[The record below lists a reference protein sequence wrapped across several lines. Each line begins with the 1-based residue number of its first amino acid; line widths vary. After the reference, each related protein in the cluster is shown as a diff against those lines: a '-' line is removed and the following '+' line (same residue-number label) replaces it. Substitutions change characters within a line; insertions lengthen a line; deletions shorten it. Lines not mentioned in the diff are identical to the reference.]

1 MQILPRHAD
10 ILKLAR
16 RRGRVEV
23 EDLAQRFGVS
33 VQTIRKDLELLAR
46 QYHLVRFHGGAMMP
60 SGVDNVDYEAR
71 RLIASS
77 EKEAIGRAAA
87 ELIADNSSLFINVGT
102 TTEAVGRALQGRKN
116 LMIIADNVNVAN
128 RLRVYGEFQ
137 VIIAGGVVRS
147 SDGAIVGEAAVDFV
161 RQFKVDYAVIGV
173 SAIDPDGSLLDYD
186 FREVKVVQAIMKGA
200 RHVILT
206 ADSSKFERNAPV
218 RIASIADVTT
228 FVTDRCTSDA
238 IRSICAGANVSLIEA
253 CA

>member
-147 SDGAIVGEAAVDFV
+147 SDGA
-161 RQFKVDYAVIGV
+161 
-173 SAIDPDGSLLDYD
+173 
-186 FREVKVVQAIMKGA
+186 
-200 RHVILT
+200 
-206 ADSSKFERNAPV
+206 
-218 RIASIADVTT
+218 
-228 FVTDRCTSDA
+228 
-238 IRSICAGANVSLIEA
+238 
-253 CA
+253 